1 MIKSAKTYIIRK
13 GGMAFLPSMLSEH
26 NVLNSMDTK
35 PCYSFVK
42 RVFDI
47 IASLFGM
54 IVLIPVAVIV
64 GLAIKIDDGG
74 PIFFIQERLTK
85 NGKPFRLIKFR
96 SMIVN
101 AESLRDSLESENE
114 MDGPVFKIKNDKRIT
129 RVGRFIRK
137 TSIDE
142 LPQIINVLKGDISI
156 VGPRPP
162 LRREVEQYDEKA
174 MRRLEVK
181 GGLTCLWQIQ
191 PHRNALTFDEWMDLD
206 IKYIE
211 TRSLILD
218 LIIILKTFKVLII
231 GGGSRRFKSTPS
243 DSRIQDIIC
252 MPFFEE
258 FSKSISK
265 GRANI

>member
-1 MIKSAKTYIIRK
+1 
-13 GGMAFLPSMLSEH
+13 MLLEH

-47 IASLFGM
+47 IASLCGM
-54 IVLIPVAVIV
+54 VVLIPVTIIV

-74 PIFFIQERLTK
+74 PIFFTQERLTK
-85 NGKPFRLIKFR
+85 NGKPFKLIKFR

-129 RVGRFIRK
+129 RVGKFIRK

-162 LRREVEQYDEKA
+162 LRREVVQYDEKA

-218 LIIILKTFKVLII
+218 LIIILKTFKVLIA
-231 GGGSRRFKSTPS
+231 GGGSRRFKATPS

-258 FSKSISK
+258 FSKSIGK
-265 GRANI
+265 GRASI

>member
-1 MIKSAKTYIIRK
+1 M
-13 GGMAFLPSMLSEH
+13 
-26 NVLNSMDTK
+26 NNMDTK

-47 IASLFGM
+47 IASLCGM
-54 IVLIPVAVIV
+54 VVLIPVTIIV

-74 PIFFIQERLTK
+74 PIFFTQERLTK
-85 NGKPFRLIKFR
+85 NGEPFKLIKFR

-211 TRSLILD
+211 TRSLVLD
-218 LIIILKTFKVLII
+218 LIIILKTFKVLIT
-231 GGGSRRFKSTPS
+231 GGGVEDLKLLHQIAEYKTSYVCLFLKSFQNLLAKAGLTY
-243 DSRIQDIIC
+243 DV
-252 MPFFEE
+252 
-258 FSKSISK
+258 
-265 GRANI
+265 